1 MPFPP
6 SLCFR
11 NVNRLKR
18 SSALAS
24 SSALVALQRSPWYC
38 CPRLGGATIRCFS
51 HAYYSCRP
59 AILPSASP
67 LRPRYLSTTMAE
79 PVNSRT
85 ALPERLAENMERP
98 ALDDRTYRVIRL
110 PNQLEALLI
119 HDSDTDKVSAA
130 MDVAVGSFS
139 DDDDMP
145 GMAHAVEHLL
155 FMGTKK
161 YPKENAYN
169 QYLTANSGYANA
181 FTASNNTNY
190 YFELSATPNT
200 PTSSVSSSAASSR
213 QDLSSTRSHSPLYGA
228 LDRFAQFFVEPLFL
242 EETLDRELRAVDS
255 ENKKNLQS
263 DVWRLHQLNKTLS
276 NPRHPYIHFSTG
288 SYKTLHDDPLARGVK
303 IRDEFIKFYETHYS
317 ANRMKL
323 VVLGRESLNEL
334 ESWVSQ
340 MFSEVKNKNLPRN
353 RWDNEKPL
361 TENELQ
367 TQIFAKPVFQSR
379 NLDLQ
384 FAYPDEEDLYES
396 APGRYLSHLIGHEG
410 PGSLMAYIKDKGWAN
425 DLGAGSF
432 TVCPGSA
439 FFTISIRLTEEGLK
453 NHEEVLK
460 HIFHYISM
468 LKETEPQQWIFE
480 EVKKMSEVDFRF
492 KQKSPA
498 SNTTSSLSGIMQKP
512 YPRDQLLSGPS
523 VVRKFNPEAIK
534 VGLSHL
540 RPDNFRMTITSQDW
554 PGDWDQK
561 EKWYGTEYKYQKIPQ
576 KLRDEIKAAA
586 ASTPADRPK
595 EFHLPHPNQ
604 FIPTRLEVERKEVSE
619 PLKQPL
625 LIRNDERVRL
635 WYKKDDR
642 FWVPKANV
650 DVTLRTSL
658 VSATPQASVMTA
670 IYRDLVSDEL
680 SEYAYDAEVAGVAYS
695 LSTSGLGLDVWVSGY
710 NDKMGVLLE
719 RLLLAMRDLKVREH
733 RFQIIKERMTRS
745 FRNAEYNQPYYQ
757 VGGYLRW
764 LCAEKGWINEE
775 LAAEVPHITSDD
787 IRHFYPQLLKQT
799 HIEVL
804 AMGNLYKE
812 DALKMADTVEKTL
825 QARPLAPSQWPIRR
839 NIIVPSGSNFVY
851 ERVLKDPANI
861 NHCIEYLCSI
871 GENANRTLR
880 AKALVFAQL
889 VDEPAFNTLRTK
901 EQLGYVVFSG
911 AVTHIN
917 IIGFRVLIQSE
928 RTPEYLEER
937 IDAFLNGIQKMIEDM
952 PDEEFESHKEAVKN
966 TRREKLRNLSQE
978 NSRFWTHICNE
989 TLDFHN
995 ADEDV
1000 AHIEPLTKTDIL
1012 NFYHEHISPRS
1023 TTRAKV
1029 SVHMLAQDSKA
1040 PGQNLVS
1047 SISKFLTSQG
1057 VTTDDD
1063 ALAKR
1068 FESVD
1073 IASGNVNDIVTAISA
1088 HLVEDLKLAAEKV
1101 QDVMTQGQAA
1111 IGQLLPSVAAAAAAA
1126 ASNTDKADSA
1136 TGQEEEAK
1144 GGPIKIADVRNFK
1157 ASLQVSKGPTAVR
1170 ELSEFEELE
1179 PKL

>member
-1 MPFPP
+1 
-6 SLCFR
+6 
-11 NVNRLKR
+11 
-18 SSALAS
+18 
-24 SSALVALQRSPWYC
+24 
-38 CPRLGGATIRCFS
+38 
-51 HAYYSCRP
+51 
-59 AILPSASP
+59 
-67 LRPRYLSTTMAE
+67 MAE

-119 HDSDTDKVSAA
+119 HDPDTDKVSAA
-130 MDVAVGSFS
+130 MDVNVGSFS
-139 DDDDMP
+139 DADDMP

-169 QYLTANSGYANA
+169 QYLTANSGYSNA

-190 YFELSATPNT
+190 YFEVSATPNT
-200 PTSSVSSSAASSR
+200 PTNSAASSAASSR
-213 QDLSSTRSHSPLYGA
+213 QDLSSRSNSPLYGA

-276 NPRHPYIHFSTG
+276 NPKHPYCHFSTG
-288 SYKTLHDDPLARGVK
+288 NYQTLHDEPLARGVK

-323 VVLGRESLNEL
+323 VVLGRESLDEL

-353 RWDNEKPL
+353 RWDSEQPL
-361 TENELQ
+361 TEKELQ
-367 TQIFAKPVFQSR
+367 TQIFAKPVFQTR
-379 NLDLQ
+379 TLDLH
-384 FAYPDEEDLYES
+384 FPYPDEEALYES

-410 PGSLMAYIKDKGWAN
+410 PGSLLAYIKEKGWASM
-425 DLGAGSF
+425 LGAGSL
-432 TVCPGSA
+432 TVCPGTA
-439 FFTISIRLTEEGLK
+439 FFTLSIRLTEDGLK
-453 NHEEVLK
+453 NHEEILK
-460 HIFHYISM
+460 LVFQYIAM
-468 LKETEPQQWIFE
+468 LKEIEPQQWIFE

-523 VVRKFNPEAIK
+523 VIRKFNPEAIK
-534 VGLSHL
+534 AGLARL
-540 RPDNFRMTITSQDW
+540 RPDNFRMTIVSQDW

-561 EKWYGTEYKYQKIPQ
+561 EKWYGTDYKYQKIPQ
-576 KLRDEIKAAA
+576 KLLDEFKAAA
-586 ASTPADRPK
+586 ASTPAQRPK

-619 PLKQPL
+619 PLKHPL

-650 DVTLRTSL
+650 DLTLRTPL
-658 VSATPQASVMTA
+658 VSATPRASVMTA
-670 IYRDLVSDEL
+670 IYRDLISDDL
-680 SEYAYDAEVAGVAYS
+680 NEYAYDAEVAGVAYS
-695 LSTSGLGLDVWVSGY
+695 LSTSALGLDVWVSGY

-719 RLLLAMRDLKVREH
+719 RLLLAMRDLKVRED
-733 RFQIIKERMTRS
+733 RFQISKERITRG
-745 FRNAEYNQPYYQ
+745 FHNAEYNQPYYQ
-757 VGGYLRW
+757 VGGYTRW

-775 LAAEVPHITSDD
+775 LLAEIPHITADD

-799 HIEVL
+799 HVEML

-839 NIIVPSGSNFVY
+839 NIIIPSGSNFVY
-851 ERVLKDPANI
+851 ERVLKDPANV
-861 NHCIEYLCSI
+861 NHCIEYLCAI
-871 GENANRTLR
+871 GENSDRTLR
-880 AKALVFAQL
+880 AKALVFGQL
-889 VDEPAFNTLRTK
+889 VDEPAFDQLRTK

-911 AVTHIN
+911 ATSHLTA
-917 IIGFRVLIQSE
+917 IGFRVLIQSE
-928 RTPEYLEER
+928 RSPEYLEER
-937 IDAFLNGIQKMIEDM
+937 IDAFLNGVQKMIEDM
-952 PDEEFESHKEAVKN
+952 PDEEFESYKESVKN
-966 TRREKLRNLSQE
+966 TRKEKLRNLSQE
-978 NSRFWTHICNE
+978 NSRFWTHICSE
-989 TLDFHN
+989 TLDFLN

-1000 AHIEPLTKTDIL
+1000 AHIEPLKKADIL
-1012 NFYHEHISPRS
+1012 NFYHKHISPRS
-1023 TTRAKV
+1023 STRAKV
-1029 SVHMLAQDSKA
+1029 SVHMLAQSK
-1040 PGQNLVS
+1040 PTDGNNLVS
-1047 SISKFLTSQG
+1047 TIEKFLSSQG
-1057 VTTDDD
+1057 VPSKTD

-1068 FESVD
+1068 LENVD
-1073 IASGNVNDIVTAISA
+1073 VASGNVGDVVTAISA
-1088 HLVEDLKLAAEKV
+1088 HLVEDLKLATEKV
-1101 QDVMTQGQAA
+1101 QDVMAQGQAA
-1111 IGQLLPSVAAAAAAA
+1111 MGQLLPAAGAA
-1126 ASNTDKADSA
+1126 ASNSDKADSA
-1136 TGQEEEAK
+1136 TGQEEEEAK
-1144 GGPIKIADVRNFK
+1144 GGPIKITDVRDFK
-1157 ASLQVSKGPTAVR
+1157 ASLQVSKGPTAVK